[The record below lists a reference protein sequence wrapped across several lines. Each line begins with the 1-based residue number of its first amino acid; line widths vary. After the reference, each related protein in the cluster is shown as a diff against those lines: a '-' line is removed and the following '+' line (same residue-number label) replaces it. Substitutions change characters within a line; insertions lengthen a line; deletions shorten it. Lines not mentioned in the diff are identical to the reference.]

1 MCDAL
6 GYKNPE
12 KALRVH
18 VSLEDKGVNE
28 MVTPGERNKPSSS
41 TSRVSTP
48 PPLLYGQQAEVMKRD
63 FI

>member
-6 GYKNPE
+6 EYKNPE

-18 VSLEDKGVNE
+18 ASLEDKRVNE
-28 MVTPGERNKPSSS
+28 MVTPGERNKPSSP

-48 PPLLYGQQAEVMKRD
+48 PPLLYGQQAEILKRD
-63 FI
+63 LI